1 VFVLKV
7 GVVTDDGQTISP
19 HFGRAQYYLVYDI
32 VDGKV
37 SGKET
42 RPKASHHRPGMKP
55 HIEGH
60 QHGQDEASLHTS
72 MLFNVKDC
80 EALIAR
86 GMGWGMYE
94 AIRQAGMKPYLTE
107 IVSADQAVEA
117 YVKGSL
123 DDHVER
129 LH

>member
-1 VFVLKV
+1 MKV

-19 HFGRAQYYLVYDI
+19 HFGRAQYYLVYDV
-32 VDGKV
+32 VDGTIK
-37 SGKET
+37 GKET
-42 RPKASHHRPGMKP
+42 RPKASRHQLGMEP
-55 HIEGH
+55 HAEGH
-60 QHGQDEASLHTS
+60 HHGQEEASLHTN
-72 MLFNVKDC
+72 MLSNVRDC

-94 AIRQAGMKPYLTE
+94 AIKEAGLKPFLTE
-107 IVSADQAVEA
+107 IVFADEAVEA